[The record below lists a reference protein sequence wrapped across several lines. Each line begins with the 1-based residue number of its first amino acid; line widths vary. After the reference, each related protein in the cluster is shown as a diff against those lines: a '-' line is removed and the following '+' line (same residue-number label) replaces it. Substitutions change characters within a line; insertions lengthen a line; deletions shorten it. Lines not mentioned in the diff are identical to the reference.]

1 MKASTIALLSVMV
14 GSTMAAQVAPPSQM
28 VAPAAK
34 AAAVKA
40 LGQMNAPGSA
50 VTSESKSDTA
60 APASRPSVM
69 EVKHPSPMKS
79 KMAAAPKMKAVKP
92 AAAMVKAAVAK
103 TPSNNGVVSL
113 KRDPF
118 TSPVREQGVLGPTC
132 SVGKKCLA
140 INAIQL
146 RGIVRAQQGMI
157 AVVESSTRRI
167 SYFLHENDPVFNGYV
182 VRITAD
188 TVVFRENVMD
198 RLGKQST
205 RDVVM
210 KVVAPVV

>member
-1 MKASTIALLSVMV
+1 MKARTIALLSVMV
-14 GSTMAAQVAPPSQM
+14 SGVVMAQVAPPSQT

-40 LGQMNAPGSA
+40 LGQMNNPDSA
-50 VTSESKSDTA
+50 AT
-60 APASRPSVM
+60 PASAKKPAPSVAKPSVM
-69 EVKHPSPMKS
+69 EVKHASPMKP
-79 KMAAAPKMKAVKP
+79 KMAAVPRTKAVKP

-103 TPSNNGVVSL
+103 TPTPGL
-113 KRDPF
+113 TTAKRDPF
-118 TSPVREQGVLGPTC
+118 TSPIREQGLLGPTC

-146 RGIVRAQQGMI
+146 RGIVKAQNGMI

-167 SYFLHENDPVFNGYV
+167 SYFLRENDPVFNGYV

-188 TVVFRENVMD
+188 TIVFRENVMD

>member
-1 MKASTIALLSVMV
+1 MKARIALLSVLVSGVVM
-14 GSTMAAQVAPPSQM
+14 AQVAPPSQT

-40 LGQMNAPGSA
+40 LGQMNAPGSEA
-50 VTSESKSDTA
+50 TSSSKTA
-60 APASRPSVM
+60 AQPSKPSIM
-69 EVKHPSPMKS
+69 EVKHSSPMKP
-79 KMAAAPKMKAVKP
+79 KVAATPKMKPMTKAP
-92 AAAMVKAAVAK
+92 AAAMVKQAVAK
-103 TPSNNGVVSL
+103 APAPLPSS

-118 TSPVREQGVLGPTC
+118 TSPVREQGMLGPSC

-146 RGIVRAQQGMI
+146 RGIVKAQNGMI

-167 SYFLHENDPVFNGYV
+167 SYFLRENDPVFNGYV

-188 TVVFRENVMD
+188 TIIFRENVMD